1 MPEIRAEQ
9 GGRPLRVAVAVS
21 RYNETVTRGLLAGA
35 TGALRE
41 AGVADADV
49 TVVHVPGALE
59 LPVTLSALARTRR
72 YDALVALGAVI
83 RGETDHYRLVCDEAT
98 RGCGQVAL
106 ESGLPVGFGVLTCDT
121 LALALERAGATPKN
135 KGAEAARSAVETAR
149 LLDAVRAGPVARP
162 AGVEGRASAVRTG
175 TRARAHKPP
184 PLPPPR
190 ELQEGA

>member
-1 MPEIRAEQ
+1 MPEIRGQ
-9 GGRPLRVAVAVS
+9 TDGRPLSVAVAVS

-83 RGETDHYRLVCDEAT
+83 RGETDHYLHVCAETT
-98 RGCGQVAL
+98 RGCGSVARRC
-106 ESGLPVGFGVLTCDT
+106 GVPGGFGVLTCET
-121 LALALERAGATPKN
+121 LAQARERAAPTPKN
-135 KGAEAARSAVETAR
+135 KGREAALTAVETAR
-149 LLDAVRAGPVARP
+149 LLAAIRAGA
-162 AGVEGRASAVRTG
+162 
-175 TRARAHKPP
+175 PP
-184 PLPPPR
+184 GGGDGSP
-190 ELQEGA
+190 